1 MDDLFRQRYAAAR
14 RAVIAAEFQNLNPMQ
29 REAVLTTEGPLLL
42 LAGAGS
48 GKTTVL
54 IHRVANLLR
63 YGCGSDSEALPAG
76 VGERELSML
85 EEAAAGKRAVDEEI
99 RNLCAL
105 DVPAPWQIIAITFT
119 NKAAGELKARLEKR
133 LGSEAASVWAMTF
146 HSACARILRRDADR
160 LGFSRNFTIYD
171 SADSLAV
178 MKRVLKEMDVDEKV
192 FPPKAMLAACA
203 RYKDAMLTAA
213 AYVDA
218 EQLSGDI
225 RRYRTAQICAAYAK
239 RLRDADAMDFEDLLY
254 HCVLLLRDNEDVR
267 TYYQKKFR
275 YVLIDEYQDTNHLQY
290 RMAAMLAG
298 GEENFCVVGDD
309 DQSIYRFR
317 GATIENILNFEKQY
331 PDARTIRLEQNY
343 RSTGNIL
350 AAANAV
356 IANNKERK
364 GKNLWTEAGAGA
376 LITHYVARNEDDEA
390 DFVARRIVQGGGNP
404 RDYAVLYR
412 TNAQSRSIEQAFK
425 RRQVPYRIFG
435 GTRFF
440 DRAEVKDM
448 LAYLWVVANPS
459 DETRL
464 LRIVNNPTRGIGAA
478 SLEKAQELAARD
490 AVPLFEVLRCARQY
504 PELGRTAG
512 KMEDFCEMIR
522 DLQEELST
530 ADLGEF
536 YDVLLD
542 KTGYVRALEAKKSDE
557 DLARIENVYELKTS
571 MVKSAEENDGG
582 DLYAFLDEVALYTD
596 LDNYDQDAD
605 CAVMM
610 TLHAAKGL
618 EFPVVFVV
626 GAEEGL
632 FPGLMAIG
640 DDSSMEEER
649 RLCYVAIT
657 RAKRELYISSA
668 AQRMLYGRTSANL
681 PSRFLEEIPPQLL
694 QRQGVRPREDRR
706 ESDDYVLPRHMA
718 APSRFSAP
726 KAAPPKPRSNL
737 SAPAVPAFKTGDD
750 VEHKAFGRG
759 VIVKLTP
766 MGGDALAEINFADH
780 GVKRLMLRVA
790 AASMK
795 KV

>member
-1 MDDLFRQRYAAAR
+1 MDNAFRQRFAAAR

-29 REAVLTTEGPLLL
+29 REAALTTEGPLLL

-63 YGCGSDSEALPAG
+63 YGRGSDSDELPWG
-76 VGERELSML
+76 VGEEDLHKL
-85 EEAAAGKRAVDEEI
+85 EAAAAGEQPITDEI
-99 RNLCAL
+99 RGLCAL

-119 NKAAGELKARLEKR
+119 NKAAGELKTRLENR
-133 LGSEAASVWAMTF
+133 LGPAARDIWAMTF

-160 LGFSRNFTIYD
+160 LGFTKNFTIYD
-171 SADSLAV
+171 TADSVAV
-178 MKRVLKEMDVDEKV
+178 MKRLLKELDVDEKLY
-192 FPPKAMLAACA
+192 PPKAMLGASA
-203 RYKDAMLTAA
+203 RYKDAMLTAEQ
-213 AYVDA
+213 YV
-218 EQLSGDI
+218 EQERLSGDI
-225 RRYRTAQICAAYAK
+225 RRHRTAQICAAYAR
-239 RLRDADAMDFEDLLY
+239 RLKDADAMDFEDLLY
-254 HCVLLLRDNEDVR
+254 FCVRLLQQNADVR
-267 TYYQKKFR
+267 DYYQQKFR

-290 RMAAMLAG
+290 LMAALLAG
-298 GEENFCVVGDD
+298 GRENFCVVGDD

-317 GATIENILNFEKQY
+317 GATIENILSFEKQY
-331 PDARTIRLEQNY
+331 PAARTIRLEQNY

-364 GKNLWTEAGAGA
+364 GKNLWTEAASGA
-376 LITHYVARNEDDEA
+376 LITHYTARNEDDEA
-390 DFVARRIVQGGGNP
+390 DFVARRIVQGGSP

-464 LRIVNNPTRGIGAA
+464 LRIVNNPPRGIGAA
-478 SLEKAQELAARD
+478 SLEKAQEIAQRNSL
-490 AVPLFEVLRCARQY
+490 PLFEVLRCARQY
-504 PELGRTAG
+504 TELGRTAA

-522 DLQEELST
+522 QLQEELST

-557 DLARIENVYELKTS
+557 ELARIENVYELKTS

-596 LDNYDQDAD
+596 LDNYDQNAD

-610 TLHAAKGL
+610 TMHAAKGL

-632 FPGLMAIG
+632 FPGLQAIG
-640 DDSSMEEER
+640 DESSMEEER

-657 RAKRELYISSA
+657 RARRELYITSA

-681 PSRFLEEIPPQLL
+681 PSRFLEEIPPELL
-694 QRQGVRPREDRR
+694 NRQGMQRRDRR
-706 ESDDYVLPRHMA
+706 ESDDYVLPRHTA

-726 KAAPPKPRSNL
+726 KAAPAKPRSNL

-766 MGGDALAEINFADH
+766 MGGDALAEINFAEH